1 MPQEFYL
8 LLLARDGCGIL
19 FDKAAMRTNE
29 GGHQVREP
37 GSGIPETIT
46 PMLWSASLTG
56 EVTHISSRVREFS
69 GLTLEDF
76 VNFGWRR
83 FIHPDDFEDIG
94 GASRRTCGACAP
106 TPARIGPHRARVPR
120 LNRAEQAD
128 RVLRDAVYSS
138 GREPAMSMSTSLLAL
153 CCQSAPEPT
162 CETPISARSR
172 SYASRSLRRSA
183 LLLARFTNPLIAP
196 WTMLREPS

>member
-1 MPQEFYL
+1 MAQEFYL

-46 PMLWSASLTG
+46 PTLWSASLTG

-106 TPARIGPHRARVPR
+106 TPARIGHTERGFLVSIVQ
-120 LNRAEQAD
+120 NRPI
-128 RVLRDAVYSS
+128 V
-138 GREPAMSMSTSLLAL
+138 
-153 CCQSAPEPT
+153 C
-162 CETPISARSR
+162 CETRFIRAGV
-172 SYASRSLRRSA
+172 SLR
-183 LLLARFTNPLIAP
+183 
-196 WTMLREPS
+196 

>member
-1 MPQEFYL
+1 MQRSLRHFDSGERSSADDRHYANSFPGDRAQRRILRAVRRYGHHPCITSAEHVMAQEFYL

-94 GASRRTCGACAP
+94 GASRRT
-106 TPARIGPHRARVPR
+106 
-120 LNRAEQAD
+120 
-128 RVLRDAVYSS
+128 
-138 GREPAMSMSTSLLAL
+138 
-153 CCQSAPEPT
+153 
-162 CETPISARSR
+162 
-172 SYASRSLRRSA
+172 
-183 LLLARFTNPLIAP
+183 
-196 WTMLREPS
+196 